1 VKNPSGSRTLRVL
14 AAALATFGIVGSVYT
29 GYLWAVFVRSG
40 WDVLGIIGLG
50 GSSVLAAWAM
60 YLIDRDRGNE
70 AARLLAVAVALGV
83 STTVLSMVS
92 LGTPEGHGLLQAS
105 RVMGMLT
112 WLIGVPLLCFGLAG
126 LLARFSGRPPS
137 DSS

>member
-1 VKNPSGSRTLRVL
+1 MSNPSGIRISRVL
-14 AAALATFGIVGSVYT
+14 AAAMATFGIVGSVYT

-40 WDVLGIIGLG
+40 WDVLGIVGLG
-50 GSSVLAAWAM
+50 GSSALAAWAL
-60 YLIDRDRGNE
+60 YVLDEDRGKE

-83 STTVLSMVS
+83 STTMLSMVS

-105 RVMGMLT
+105 RVVGMPT

-126 LLARFSGRPPS
+126 LLARIGSRPRIE
-137 DSS
+137 